1 MSGIRVQFGS
11 VVANDDVDLDIRRGE
26 IHALLGENGAG
37 KTTLMRVLAGLLRPQ
52 SGRIAIDGR
61 PVRIGSPL
69 EASALGVGM
78 VHQHFMLVPTL
89 SVAQNVALGLPGLRR
104 WFPDIE
110 AVARRLAALGRDY
123 GLEVD
128 PQARVGDLSV
138 AGQQR
143 AEILKQ
149 LFRGARFLV
158 LDEPTAVLTPQ
169 ETGRLFE
176 VLRTLAAGGTSIV
189 FISHKLRE
197 VLALTDRIT
206 VLRAGRVVGRL
217 ETRGSTQAEIARL
230 MVGDTLVPTRLETT
244 TAAAGPAVPLLVVE
258 ALLARDPGGRR
269 RLDEIGFTLHAGEIL
284 GVAGV
289 DGNGQQELAE
299 ALVGLR
305 PIEAGS
311 IRLSSA
317 EISALPVAARLRA
330 GMAHIPEDRHRTAI
344 FDAMSIADNIAA
356 ERIGEPGYGR
366 GGLVDRPA
374 VRRLAQQVVAE
385 FDVRCASIYQPI
397 GMLSGG
403 NQQRVVLGRAL
414 SRQPKVVI
422 AVQPTR
428 GLDIGATAFLQ
439 RQFLDRRAAGAGILL
454 ISMELDE
461 LRSLSDRIMVMFKG
475 AVVGILARDEV
486 TTERLGLMMAG
497 EAA

>member
-11 VVANDDVDLDIRRGE
+11 VVANDDVDLDIRPGE

-69 EASALGVGM
+69 EASALGIGM

-89 SVAQNVALGLPGLRR
+89 TVAQNVALGLPGLRR
-104 WFPDIE
+104 WFPDID

-123 GLEVD
+123 GLDVD
-128 PQARVGDLSV
+128 PELRVGDLSV

-149 LFRGARFLV
+149 LYRGAKFLV

-169 ETGRLFE
+169 EADRLFE

-206 VLRAGRVVGRL
+206 VLRAGGVVGRL
-217 ETRGSTQAEIARL
+217 ETRDTTQAQIARL
-230 MVGDTLVPTRLETT
+230 MVGDTVVPTRLEATV
-244 TAAAGPAVPLLVVE
+244 AAGPAVPLLEVE

-269 RLDEIGFTLHAGEIL
+269 RLDDIGFTLHAGEIL

-311 IRLSSA
+311 IRLSSTD
-317 EISALPVAARLRA
+317 ISALPVAARLRA

-356 ERIGEPGYGR
+356 ERVGEPGYGR
-366 GGLVDRPA
+366 RGLVDRSA
-374 VRRLAQQVVAE
+374 VRRAAQQVVAA
-385 FDVRCASIYQPI
+385 FVVRCAGIDQPI

-403 NQQRVVLGRAL
+403 NQQKVVLGRAL

-439 RQFLDRRAAGAGILL
+439 RQLLERRAAGAGILL

-461 LRSLSDRIMVMFKG
+461 LRALSDRIMVMFKG